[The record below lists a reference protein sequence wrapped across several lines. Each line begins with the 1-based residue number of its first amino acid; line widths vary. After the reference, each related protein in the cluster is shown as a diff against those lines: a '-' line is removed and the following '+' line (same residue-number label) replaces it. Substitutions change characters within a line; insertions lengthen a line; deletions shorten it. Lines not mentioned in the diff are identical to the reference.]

1 MEFPYRYGV
10 FAHETAAGEQL
21 VHKIF
26 ILKLAFKLYPVSN
39 SIPRFDADKGCIL
52 AVRTPYPDS
61 RCLEINSYFGLVFF
75 VQKAHFV
82 ELTVVK
88 DNSIVFETLFC
99 KLEYTVFGGHSVVFR
114 RDSASSKRSRPC
126 KGSPTLRSGT
136 LKAGCPPIWK

>member
-21 VHKIF
+21 IHKIF

-61 RCLEINSYFGLVFF
+61 RCLEINGYFGLVFF

-88 DNSIVFETLFC
+88 DNGIVLETLFC
-99 KLEYTVFGGHSVVFR
+99 KLEYAVFGGHSVVFR
-114 RDSASSKRSRPC
+114 HDT
-126 KGSPTLRSGT
+126 TLHITEYPAWFGLIKT
-136 LKAGCPPIWK
+136 